1 LYDILSQKLVEVF
14 MIYKTEGVCCKEIR
28 LEVED
33 GVITALEFLNGCD
46 GNLQGIAK
54 LAKGRKVDEI
64 VEAIEGI
71 QCKGRL
77 TSCPD
82 QLAKA
87 LSQY

>member
-1 LYDILSQKLVEVF
+1 

-33 GVITALEFLNGCD
+33 GIITELEFLSGCD
-46 GNLQGIAK
+46 GNLKGIAK

-64 VEAIEGI
+64 VGAIEGI
-71 QCKGRL
+71 QCKGRS

-87 LSQY
+87 LSQI

>member
-1 LYDILSQKLVEVF
+1 

>member
-1 LYDILSQKLVEVF
+1 

-33 GVITALEFLNGCD
+33 GVITELEFLNGCD

-71 QCKGRL
+71 QCKGRP

-87 LSQY
+87 LSQL